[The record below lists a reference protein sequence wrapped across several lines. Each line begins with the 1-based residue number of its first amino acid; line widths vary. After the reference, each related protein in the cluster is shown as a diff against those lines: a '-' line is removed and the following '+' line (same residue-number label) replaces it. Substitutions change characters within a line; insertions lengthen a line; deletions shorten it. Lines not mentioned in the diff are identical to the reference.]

1 MIKKVKI
8 KFHRHNNHILS
19 AQYSHVISDY
29 SFEQC
34 RYRQFPSLQKVLLES
49 AAVYCRDIS
58 MYTQSQIYLCFK
70 CF

>member
-8 KFHRHNNHILS
+8 KLLRHNNHILS

-34 RYRQFPSLQKVLLES
+34 TYRLFLSLQKVLLES
-49 AAVYCRDIS
+49 AAVYYRDIS
-58 MYTQSQIYLCFK
+58 TYM
-70 CF
+70 